1 MKLLLSLV
9 LAGTFAVFTS
19 AQVAAPNPQGSDTL
33 AQSMEKAPDGSVL
46 LRGSVVMS
54 ITGTIEL
61 HADEIDVSPDGRT
74 MTMRQNVTA
83 RIPAPGDR
91 PALQRQR

>member
-9 LAGTFAVFTS
+9 LVGAFAVLAG

-33 AQSMEKAPDGSVL
+33 AQSVEKAPDGSVR
-46 LRGSVVMS
+46 LRGNVVMA
-54 ITGTIEL
+54 IQGTIEL

-74 MTMRQNVTA
+74 MTLRQNVTV
-83 RIPAPGDR
+83 RIPAPGER
-91 PALQRQR
+91 PSLRQR